1 MKKLQRYGVTTLTSL
16 ILMSSVYGCIQ
27 VPDPAVI
34 DDKSWLQNQVEKGKL
49 TQQEMDKIL
58 QEINHAVHP

>member
-1 MKKLQRYGVTTLTSL
+1 MKKLQRYGVMTLTSL

-27 VPDPAVI
+27 VPDPVVI